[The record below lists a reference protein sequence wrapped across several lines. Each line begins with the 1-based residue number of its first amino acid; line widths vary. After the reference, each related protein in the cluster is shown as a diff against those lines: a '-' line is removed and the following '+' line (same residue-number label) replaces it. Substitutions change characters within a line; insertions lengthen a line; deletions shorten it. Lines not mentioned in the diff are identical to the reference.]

1 MKNVITTAALIVLM
15 TQPVLALSIVYSW
28 EGTIE
33 PLQVDKDPWEIGA
46 AGKPFF
52 VSVGVFDDARDFQ
65 DQDVNVA
72 NFGGFD
78 IFTAELL
85 IDGTP
90 ALFQNFKM
98 KALAFCSLIL

>member
-52 VSVGVFDDARDFQ
+52 VSVGVFD
-65 DQDVNVA
+65 QDVNVA